1 MAITITRGD
10 EARRQLSD
18 SRFLEAWAAL
28 HRACPW
34 AAPAQS
40 AGFAT
45 TWYKVYRNRFSP
57 VLVSGYDAD
66 GTLSGLLTLA
76 VPKKGSGL
84 IVAGDPQ
91 GEYKVWIASPDSAES
106 FVREALVSVRR
117 QFPHQDL
124 RFTYLPSNTPLD
136 CFTKDKI
143 LARCCKL
150 RPYEQP
156 LLLID
161 PLRLAESFR
170 KKGNKRRIAQ
180 LNRLGDVRFER
191 VLDAGRARPLLDEI
205 GTWYDLRMGALYD
218 VLPFQEDAQKKAFNI
233 ALLEETD
240 ILHFTVLTV
249 DGAVVSAHLGL
260 HDSHCVQSGVF
271 AHSPRHAKLSPGKL
285 HVMMLQSELMR
296 DGIPVFDLTPGGDA
310 WKERFA
316 NSHDQVFQLT
326 MYGRGWSKWT
336 AGMTTGMRSVVKKCM
351 KALGVSPNVVPV
363 LSMARQL
370 GPRGIT
376 GRLKRAV
383 QKRMTHAT
391 FRFDIEGNDQDEPA
405 DVVARDRLKDLLAF
419 ERAEPWQNRRDF
431 LSTALRHV
439 ESGHHSYT
447 RVDGGRLVHW
457 GWLIE
462 HPEEALSSDLVRG
475 RRSPDGSA
483 VIVDCYT
490 HPEARG
496 KGLFQASVRQML
508 RDARAIPG
516 CKHVYASVPS
526 KAHQA
531 SYSLEKLRFTRV

>member
-1 MAITITRGD
+1 MTIDVTRGD
-10 EARRQLSD
+10 EALQQLSD
-18 SRFLEAWAAL
+18 GRFQEAWAAL

-45 TWYKVYRNRFSP
+45 TWYKVYGDRFSP

-76 VPKKGSGL
+76 VPKTGSGL

-91 GEYKVWIASPDSAES
+91 GEYKVWIASPDSADS
-106 FVREALVSVRR
+106 FIREALVSVRR

-124 RFTYLPSNTPLD
+124 RFTYLPPNTPLD

-150 RPYEQP
+150 RLYRRP

-170 KKGNKRRIAQ
+170 KKANKRRIAQ

-191 VLDAGRARPLLDEI
+191 VLDAGRASSLLDEI
-205 GTWYDLRMGALYD
+205 STWYDLRMGALYD
-218 VLPFQEDAQKKAFNI
+218 VLPFQGDPQKKAFNI

-240 ILHFTVLTV
+240 ILYFTALTV
-249 DGAVVSAHLGL
+249 DGVVVSAHLGL
-260 HDSHCVQSGVF
+260 HDSHSVQGGVF
-271 AHSPRHAKLSPGKL
+271 AHSPWYAKLSPGKL
-285 HVMMLQSELMR
+285 QVMMLQSELIR
-296 DGIPVFDLTPGGDA
+296 DGVSVLDLTPGGDA

-326 MYGRGWSKWT
+326 MYGRVWTKWT
-336 AGMTTGMRSVVKKCM
+336 AGMTAGIRAFVKRCM
-351 KALGVSPNVVPV
+351 TALGVSPNAVRA
-363 LSMARQL
+363 LTTARQL
-370 GPRGIT
+370 GVRGIT
-376 GRLKRAV
+376 GRLERTV
-383 QKRMTHAT
+383 QKRMRHET

-405 DVVARDRLKDLLAF
+405 DTVSRDSLKDLLAF
-419 ERAEPWQNRRDF
+419 EHAEPWQNRRDF
-431 LSTALRHV
+431 LSTALRRA

-447 RVDGGRLVHW
+447 RVEGDRLAHY

-475 RRSPDGSA
+475 PRPPDGSA
-483 VIVDCYT
+483 LIVDCYT

-526 KAHQA
+526 KARQA
-531 SYSLEKLRFTRV
+531 SHALEKLHFVRV